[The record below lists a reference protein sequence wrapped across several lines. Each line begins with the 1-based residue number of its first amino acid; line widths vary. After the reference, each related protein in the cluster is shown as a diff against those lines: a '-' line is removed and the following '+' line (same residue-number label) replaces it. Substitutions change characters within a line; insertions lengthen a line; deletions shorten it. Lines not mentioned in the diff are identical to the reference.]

1 VRKFTQFVLDNAN
14 GFVQGAL
21 TQTAAEALS
30 TSTGRKRKAQK
41 GQ

>member
-30 TSTGRKRKAQK
+30 TLTGRKRKAQK